1 MLIAAWAV
9 AAILVFWGLGAYNR
23 LMRLRNGIALAWQQ
37 LEPPLRELTGT
48 GQQLAERGHAWLPS
62 EAPAFDTLGQT
73 SLELQGALQAVAARP
88 HVADPVARLAVAHA
102 LQAAALQRVR
112 SLLALS
118 LHDDHDAER
127 QQLLSTL
134 KQAEQQRDFGRQL
147 FNQRVQSYNDALAEL
162 PTRALAGLYGF
173 HDAGSF

>member
-1 MLIAAWAV
+1 MLIAAWVLAAV
-9 AAILVFWGLGAYNR
+9 LVFWGLGAYNR

-48 GQQLAERGHAWLPS
+48 GLQLAERGPGWLPS
-62 EAPAFDTLGQT
+62 EASAFDTLNQT
-73 SLELQGALQAVAARP
+73 CLELQAAAQAVGSRP
-88 HVADPVARLAVAHA
+88 HAADPVARLAVAHA

-118 LHDDHDAER
+118 LHDDHGTER
-127 QQLLSTL
+127 QQLLNTL

-147 FNQRVQSYNDALAEL
+147 FNQRVQTYNEALAEL